1 MSKLNDV
8 LKFEGFNLK
17 GIAGKI
23 KDNPLRLV
31 YGAVNAASTK
41 DWNKVLS
48 QDDEALVDQW
58 GGASS
63 DTYRN
68 AEAAGIDTEA
78 GHGMH
83 RVARTIAGA
92 IVGNYGVSKLG
103 IGTGSAG
110 GSGGESSGQGSGV
123 ADMVGDIGLGG
134 GGSQQRPVIQS
145 EVKPVDSEVQLSDN
159 DTLAQYNANQGR
171 FNDGHRIAIQG
182 DEALLYDGQGNLV
195 GRAPNGPGLMTAIRS
210 MQED

>member
-1 MSKLNDV
+1 MSKLSDI

-23 KDNPLRLV
+23 KDNPLRLL
-31 YGAVNAASTK
+31 YGGIDPASTK
-41 DWNKVLS
+41 VWNKVLGK
-48 QDDEALVDQW
+48 DDEPLVDQW
-58 GGASS
+58 GGASA
-63 DTYRN
+63 DTYRK

-78 GHGMH
+78 GHNMH

-92 IVGNYGVSKLG
+92 IAGNYGTSQLG
-103 IGTGSAG
+103 IGGGRSGTSGTGIT
-110 GSGGESSGQGSGV
+110 
-123 ADMVGDIGLGG
+123 DMLGDIGLGG
-134 GGSQQRPVIQS
+134 GSGQQRPAIQT

-171 FNDGHRIAIQG
+171 FNDGHQISVQG
-182 DEALLYDGQGNLV
+182 NEALLYDQQGNLI
-195 GRAPNGPGLMTAIRS
+195 GRAPNGPGLMNAIRT